1 LDAGDDV
8 VMTNTQETAG
18 GVVTVQTIE
27 EIAGVVPQRLI
38 ERLLEACQVGG
49 KGGLYSR
56 VGPVVEDVIAEGWSA
71 GGIINQV
78 LISLYERRLAYSCS
92 SSTLGFMFSLSLCV
106 SLFLILCCP
115 L

>member
-1 LDAGDDV
+1 MA
-8 VMTNTQETAG
+8 NTQETGG

-78 LISLYERRLAYSCS
+78 WISLYARRLAYSRSCQ
-92 SSTLGFMFSLSLCV
+92 LWVFMFTLCLSLC
-106 SLFLILCCP
+106 LFLILCCP

>member
-1 LDAGDDV
+1 M
-8 VMTNTQETAG
+8 VMANTQETGG

-78 LISLYERRLAYSCS
+78 WIFYVD
-92 SSTLGFMFSLSLCV
+92 SLSR
-106 SLFLILCCP
+106 SLSFFLTLCCP

>member
-1 LDAGDDV
+1 MA
-8 VMTNTQETAG
+8 NTQETAG

-78 LISLYERRLAYSCS
+78 LIPLSIMEGGWPIRVLRQFWVLCSL
-92 SSTLGFMFSLSLCV
+92 SLSLCL
-106 SLFLILCCP
+106 SFTLCCP